1 MSTCFA
7 WKFGQKRHFVYVLYL
22 CTHEWIEYAAGHL
35 LHISRVHARQVQ
47 KSCFFT
53 FNYNVWVNA
62 FCHKFVAYMSS
73 TRCWGSCWQQQLN
86 GTPNLRT
93 VKQMLKSTK
102 PADFWQ
108 CSCTACSILFF
119 SWVKQTKFQFSSMR
133 FYIFMFMVTWQRKM
147 HQQLQKI
154 CGGEACRIKSFRAKL
169 RKFGK
174 ISFAPLKIPC
184 SYTCSFKD
192 DL

>member
-73 TRCWGSCWQQQLN
+73 TRCWGSCWQQQGVGALAGSN
-86 GTPNLRT
+86 SWMERQTSELWSR
-93 VKQMLKSTK
+93 
-102 PADFWQ
+102 
-108 CSCTACSILFF
+108 CSRVLSQLTSDSVLAQPVAYFF
-119 SWVKQTKFQFSSMR
+119 SVGLSKQNFNFQVWDFIFSCL
-133 FYIFMFMVTWQRKM
+133 W
-147 HQQLQKI
+147 
-154 CGGEACRIKSFRAKL
+154 
-169 RKFGK
+169 
-174 ISFAPLKIPC
+174 
-184 SYTCSFKD
+184 
-192 DL
+192 